1 MLQKGYLP
9 RFMLTIP
16 CSGSDVTKFGD
27 VNPKLLTSNYMTTA
41 DAKDLFPIELKPR
54 TDQPELA
61 L

>member
-1 MLQKGYLP
+1 
-9 RFMLTIP
+9 MLTIP

-41 DAKDLFPIELKPR
+41 DVKDLFPIELKPR